1 MNDYMVSVKKVD
13 GREVE
18 IPYMFDP
25 ALFGCVLWVA
35 WADIKPI
42 LDELQGELARYQAA
56 IENEQVGCSDY
67 GLMK

>member
-1 MNDYMVSVKKVD
+1 MNDYMVSVKRVD

-25 ALFGCVLWVA
+25 ALFGCVLWVS

-42 LDELQGELARYQAA
+42 LDEYAAA
-56 IENEQVGCSDY
+56 IESESVGCSDY
-67 GLMK
+67 GLIK